1 MTPKQECQVFLC
13 KSDNFL
19 DVSNSKL
26 NINSPPK
33 KNTTRI
39 HKSNLLDI
47 WISNIIYSLIRMVT
61 ITTHKVINH
70 TIFFSVLQP
79 VRGFL
84 LVTDILYLSC
94 SYLFSITNKNMRYEI
109 SVFNKFSYSKYSSN
123 DDTIY
128 LTHYSG
134 SLDPGATR
142 HFFSSSSPSSDWLLS
157 LCI

>member
-47 WISNIIYSLIRMVT
+47 WISNIIYSLIRIVT

-70 TIFFSVLQP
+70 TIFFWVLHSHWYP
-79 VRGFL
+79 
-84 LVTDILYLSC
+84 
-94 SYLFSITNKNMRYEI
+94 LFIVFIFIFHHQQKNMRYEI

-157 LCI
+157 LWI